1 MNDLVFIDPA
11 KLNAVP
17 FTTSD
22 VIAEFAGVQ
31 HSTVTRLIRNHKDD
45 FEEFGKVGFEI
56 RPLPESRTGQS
67 LTVYHLNEEQATL
80 LMTYLKNTDTVRAFK
95 KELVRQF
102 YLMRRELMAC
112 AIAREARKPT
122 RREMTDSIRDCL
134 PESPHKAMYYKH
146 YTDLAYKAALGKTAK
161 ELRVERNASVKANI
175 AEYLTAAETNA
186 VKHVEGQIGVLVE
199 MGLDYQ
205 QIKSMLTNKLANVS

>member
-1 MNDLVFIDPA
+1 MEKIY
-11 KLNAVP
+11 
-17 FTTSD
+17 
-22 VIAEFAGVQ
+22 
-31 HSTVTRLIRNHKDD
+31 R
-45 FEEFGKVGFEI
+45 
-56 RPLPESRTGQS
+56 
-67 LTVYHLNEEQATL
+67 LNEEQATL

-102 YLMRRELMAC
+102 YLIRRELTAR

-146 YTDLAYKAALGKTAK
+146 YTDLAYKAALGKTSK
-161 ELRVERNASVKANI
+161 ELRAERNAPAKANI
-175 AEYLTAAETNA
+175 AEYLTAAETGA

-205 QIKSMLTNKLANVS
+205 QIKSMLTNKLARVS